1 MKKIV
6 SVLMKLQMAKW
17 QMANGDYGDEL
28 TDDEVL
34 SKWTRTE
41 NSAISDHEDELSDNI
56 QSKEVI
62 KTVRISRAE

>member
-1 MKKIV
+1 
-6 SVLMKLQMAKW
+6 MKLQMAKW

-34 SKWTRTE
+34 SKWTRAE